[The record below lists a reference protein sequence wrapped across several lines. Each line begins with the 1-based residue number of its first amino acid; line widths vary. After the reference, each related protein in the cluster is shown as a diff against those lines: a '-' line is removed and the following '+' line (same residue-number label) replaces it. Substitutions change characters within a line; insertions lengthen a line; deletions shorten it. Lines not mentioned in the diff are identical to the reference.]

1 MEVAAALQVKVEG
14 DGIDA
19 VTSKL
24 KKLDDASTKVDDQ
37 NEKTGK
43 SSKGLSAILRSMD
56 DSLKKLNASVSAS
69 NGHLSS
75 LVASATSASAAQS
88 NLQGATVAATDA
100 LKDQSNTVKDAK
112 EAVSGAKSGTE
123 ELKIV
128 TESTAKSVDDLS
140 TSAKKATE
148 EIRNEGVAAKK
159 SAADNDRLGKSADIT
174 SKSMRRLATVAGT
187 LAGTVIAALSTG
199 AIIRYGDAWSDMQSK
214 VGAAIKDMQA
224 APELMGRMVTLAN
237 ATYSPLQQTVDVYAR
252 NVGVLKELGV
262 SAAGAA
268 DFTEALNHSL
278 VITATRGEA
287 ATRVQDA
294 LSKAMATGRLQADGL
309 ETVLANGGRVA
320 EALANE
326 LGVTVSALRQMSSD
340 GKITAQVISGALI
353 GSLEDLREEAGA
365 MPATV
370 ADGIVR
376 IQTGIAAFVGSIDQA
391 IGVTGWLAA
400 ALVRIGDLLA
410 HMAQWAMDNGDI
422 IANVFYSVIGVAIA
436 ATGVALVRLGAQA
449 AAFSAIWVS
458 SFIAANGVT
467 GALTIAMRGLAV
479 AIASTGIGALVI
491 AAGLLIGQF
500 VKLMGA
506 VGGFSEALSHV
517 WDLAKAV
524 FSGILKSGQAL
535 MHGLAGVAAYINA
548 AFVGAFVGIGRAW
561 DTVANGIVSGWNAI
575 ASSGAGTAL
584 GLGQMEYSNTSG
596 ALADASAWLYSAAKN
611 NFGRAGDLFREAAT
625 GITDSVGRIRTA
637 IKDAREEA
645 ETPIADTGI
654 AKLAEVAHGGGS
666 GGSGGSGGGGGAAA
680 ADRDRA
686 SAINDVVKALK
697 DEIAAVNMS
706 AQARRLQQELQRAGV
721 ELYSQEGQQIA
732 DLVEHLHGLE
742 QVKEHADA
750 GRNAVAN
757 LFGSIVNGKD
767 AVKSALAQIL
777 QQMAQVQMMR
787 AVIGMGGGAF
797 MAGLGSLLTMPVFAK
812 GAAFSGG
819 SVTAFAD
826 GGVVSRP
833 TMFPMRGG
841 TGLMGE
847 AGPEAIMPLKRGA
860 DGKLGVM
867 QSGKAQ
873 RIAVSVEVLDNGN
886 IRAIARDEAGNVVA
900 ESAPDIVRRSVGA
913 TGTAMTKTKSFGK
926 QGAW

>member
-88 NLQGATVAATDA
+88 SLQGATVAATDA
-100 LKDQSNTVKDAK
+100 LKEQSSTVKDTK

-391 IGVTGWLAA
+391 IGVTGGLAA

-436 ATGVALVRLGAQA
+436 ATGLALVRLGSQA
-449 AAFSAIWVS
+449 VAMASLWVS
-458 SFIAANGVT
+458 SFVASSIATYGLAGS
-467 GALTIAMRGLAV
+467 MRVLAV
-479 AIASTGIGALVI
+479 AIASTGIGALVVI
-491 AAGLLIGQF
+491 AGVLIGQF
-500 VKLMGA
+500 IKLVME
-506 VGGFSEALSHV
+506 VGGFGKALSLL
-517 WDLAKAV
+517 WDLAKSV

-535 MHGLAGVAAYINA
+535 MHGLAGVAAFINA
-548 AFVGAFVGIGRAW
+548 AFVYAFSKIGKAW
-561 DTVANGIVSGWNAI
+561 DLLANGIAKGWNMI
-575 ASSGAGTAL
+575 ADSGLGESL
-584 GLGQMEYSNTSG
+584 GLSAMGDSNVSG
-596 ALADASAWLYSAAKN
+596 ALADASDALYSASKA
-611 NFGRAGDLFREAAT
+611 NFEKSKDLLGQAAD
-625 GITDSVGRIRTA
+625 GIKESMGRIRDA
-637 IKDAREEA
+637 IAETREEA
-645 ETPIADTGI
+645 DKPIVPNVPAMDGADGMPM
-654 AKLAEVAHGGGS
+654 GGA
-666 GGSGGSGGGGGAAA
+666 GGRSGGGGSAAS

-697 DEIAAVNMS
+697 DEIAAVNMT

-721 ELYSQEGQQIA
+721 DLYSQEGQQIA
-732 DLVEHLHGLE
+732 DLVDQLHGLE

-913 TGTAMTKTKSFGK
+913 AGTAMTKTKSFGK